1 MISMDN
7 KIEVP
12 HQVATLMYRLV
23 EREYRC
29 YMVGSAVRNL
39 LIKEPMGD
47 IDLITDA
54 EINRLEAIFDGYRIL
69 EQNAEKGEM
78 VVMAGGIPVM
88 ISRFRSGKNPDGT
101 PIFGGRLPDE
111 LRQRDF
117 TVNTICADMNGKI
130 VDPFGG
136 VPCLEQKPYILKAVG
151 EGTPFAANQDSDTT
165 EVSLSD
171 LKAAIE
177 ETPPPADKEDGTEDV
192 DSSITR
198 DPLNI
203 MKALALM
210 GSGDYVIS
218 QRTSDIIKE
227 NVASILTIP
236 PAQLRAAF
244 EEILAAKRVSDVF
257 LEFSEVIVTLFP
269 ELEPTIDYDQHSI
282 FQSYTLYEHLC
293 KSVGYSYPDVAL
305 RYALLFHGSGKPD
318 CQATDE
324 DGVATYYGHAE
335 RSMIFARR
343 ALERLEAPKELFDE
357 VSFLIT
363 HHDMGELLDEQ
374 EAAALLD
381 RFSAVDIRS
390 MLLFACAN
398 LRANSPDNEQKA
410 AALKKL
416 SETITTYTRRS

>member
-1 MISMDN
+1 MDN

-29 YMVGSAVRNL
+29 YMVGTAVRNL

-54 EINRLEAIFDGYRIL
+54 EIERLEVIFEGYRIL
-69 EQNAEKGEM
+69 EQDASKGEM
-78 VVMAGGIPVM
+78 MVMAGGIPVM
-88 ISRFRSGKNPDGT
+88 ITRFRSGKNPDGT

-111 LRQRDF
+111 LGQRDF
-117 TVNTICADMNGKI
+117 TVNTICADLNGNI
-130 VDPFGG
+130 VDPFDG
-136 VPCLEQKPYILKAVG
+136 VSCLEQKPYILKAVG
-151 EGTPFAANQDSDTT
+151 ET
-165 EVSLSD
+165 
-171 LKAAIE
+171 
-177 ETPPPADKEDGTEDV
+177 TPPVADENGELQAV
-192 DSSITR
+192 ESSITH
-198 DPLNI
+198 DPINLL
-203 MKALALM
+203 KALALM

-218 QRTSDIIKE
+218 ERTSAAIKE
-227 NVASILTIP
+227 NAESILTLP
-236 PAQLRAAF
+236 PEQLRTSF

-257 LEFSEVIVTLFP
+257 LEFSEVILTLFP
-269 ELEPTIDYDQHSI
+269 ELISAIDYDQRSI

-293 KSVGYSYPDVAL
+293 KSVGSSYPDIPL
-305 RYALLFHGSGKPD
+305 RYALLFHGAGKPD
-318 CQATDE
+318 CQAIDS

-335 RSMIFARR
+335 RSMILARR
-343 ALERLEAPKELFDE
+343 AMERLEAPKELITE
-357 VSFLIT
+357 VSFLII

-398 LRANSPDNEQKA
+398 LRAKSPDNEQKA

-416 SETITTYTRRS
+416 SETITTYTRRPETR

>member
-1 MISMDN
+1 MIFMDN

-54 EINRLEAIFDGYRIL
+54 EIERLEVIFEGYRIL
-69 EQNAEKGEM
+69 EQDASKGEM

-88 ISRFRSGKNPDGT
+88 ISRFRCGKNPDGT
-101 PIFGGRLPDE
+101 PIFGEVLVDE
-111 LRQRDF
+111 LEQRDF
-117 TVNTICADMNGKI
+117 TVNTICADRSGNI
-130 VDPFGG
+130 VDPFDG
-136 VPCLEQKPYILKAVG
+136 VSCLEQKPYILKAVG
-151 EGTPFAANQDSDTT
+151 EGTDDPENNESSSEDDNEPQ
-165 EVSLSD
+165 
-171 LKAAIE
+171 
-177 ETPPPADKEDGTEDV
+177 ET
-192 DSSITR
+192 SSSVTR
-198 DPLNI
+198 DPLNLL
-203 MKALALM
+203 KALALM

-218 QRTSDIIKE
+218 RRTSDAIKE
-227 NVASILTIP
+227 NAESILTLP
-236 PAQLRAAF
+236 PQQLRAAF

-257 LEFSEVIVTLFP
+257 VEFKEVIITLFP
-269 ELEPTIDYDQHSI
+269 ELSLTVDYDQHSI

-293 KSVGYSYPDVAL
+293 KSVGSSYPDITL
-305 RYALLFHGSGKPD
+305 RYALLFHGAGKPD
-318 CQATDE
+318 CQAIDAEGT
-324 DGVATYYGHAE
+324 ATYYGHAE
-335 RSMIFARR
+335 RSMILARR
-343 ALERLEAPKELFDE
+343 ALEYLEVPKEIIDD
-357 VSFLIT
+357 VCFLII

-381 RFSAVDIRS
+381 RFSAPDIRQ

-398 LRANSPDNEQKA
+398 LRAKSPDNEQKA

-416 SETITTYTRRS
+416 SETITTYTRRPDSR

>member
-1 MISMDN
+1 MDN

-29 YMVGSAVRNL
+29 YMVGAAVRNL

-54 EINRLEAIFDGYRIL
+54 EIERLEVIFEGYRIL
-69 EQNAEKGEM
+69 EQDALKGEM

-111 LRQRDF
+111 LGQRDF
-117 TVNTICADMNGKI
+117 TVNTICADLNGNI
-130 VDPFGG
+130 VDPFDG
-136 VPCLEQKPYILKAVG
+136 VSCLEQKPYILKAVG
-151 EGTPFAANQDSDTT
+151 ET
-165 EVSLSD
+165 
-171 LKAAIE
+171 
-177 ETPPPADKEDGTEDV
+177 TPPAV
-192 DSSITR
+192 DENGELQKVESSVTR
-198 DPLNI
+198 DPINLL
-203 MKALALM
+203 KALALM

-218 QRTSDIIKE
+218 ERTAEAIRE
-227 NVASILTIP
+227 NAESILTLP
-236 PAQLRAAF
+236 PEQLRTSF

-257 LEFSEVIVTLFP
+257 LEFSEVVITLFP
-269 ELEPTIDYDQHSI
+269 ELSAAIDYDQRSI

-293 KSVGYSYPDVAL
+293 KSVGSSYPDIPL
-305 RYALLFHGSGKPD
+305 RYALLFHGAGKPD
-318 CQATDE
+318 CQAIDS

-335 RSMIFARR
+335 RSMILARR
-343 ALERLEAPKELFDE
+343 AMERLEAPKELITE
-357 VSFLIT
+357 VSFLIS

-398 LRANSPDNEQKA
+398 LRAKSPDNEQKA